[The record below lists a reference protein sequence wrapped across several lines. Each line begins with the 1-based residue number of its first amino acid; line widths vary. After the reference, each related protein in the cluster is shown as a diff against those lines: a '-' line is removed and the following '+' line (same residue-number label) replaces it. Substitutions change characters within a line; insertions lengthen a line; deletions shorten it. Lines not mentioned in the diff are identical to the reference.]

1 MKGYT
6 INENVGITNYTFLAE
21 YLPAHFM
28 LIKQLKQNLLS
39 IVLKSCIFWQKSCY
53 FKKTEKDNGINK
65 NFFSGSAIFPHCC
78 AIPSLGGSLLQ
89 DLFLQENLLSS
100 LQTHTNHKLKLKF
113 GDILYK
119 NQIYQASINIVSI
132 FFYMLQLWFCSIIF
146 AIVYS
151 SYSASKFKKALLKI
165 EIGRK
170 PHGKKGSGES
180 YLLLSD

>member
-65 NFFSGSAIFPHCC
+65 NFFSGSA
-78 AIPSLGGSLLQ
+78 SLGGSLLQ

>member
-6 INENVGITNYTFLAE
+6 INENVSITNYTFLAE
-21 YLPAHFM
+21 YLTAHFM

-39 IVLKSCIFWQKSCY
+39 IVLKSCIFWQKLVISRKQKKIMALTKTFFLDLPHSHIVVLFLVLEDLY
-53 FKKTEKDNGINK
+53 FRT
-65 NFFSGSAIFPHCC
+65 
-78 AIPSLGGSLLQ
+78 
-89 DLFLQENLLSS
+89 LFLQEKLFSS

-119 NQIYQASINIVSI
+119 NQIYQASYNIVSI
-132 FFYMLQLWFCSIIF
+132 LFYMLQLWFCSIIF

-151 SYSASKFKKALLKI
+151 SYSANKFKKTLLKI
-165 EIGRK
+165 EISRK